1 MNNQTLIMLESYSL
15 KLEIYFLNLED
26 LDMFLVD
33 EIDFEFINKS
43 IIYLFSLD
51 ILISNYYKL

>member
-1 MNNQTLIMLESYSL
+1 MNNQTLIKLESYSL